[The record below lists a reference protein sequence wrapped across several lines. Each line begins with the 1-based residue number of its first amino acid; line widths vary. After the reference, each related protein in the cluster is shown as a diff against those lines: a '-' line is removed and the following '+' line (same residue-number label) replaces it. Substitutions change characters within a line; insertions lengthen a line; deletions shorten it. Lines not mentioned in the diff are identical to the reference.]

1 VPADTTVVKRHAWV
15 LYLVLGIVTTLAYL
29 FVHPIRVGLLFNA
42 LGLSASLVI
51 LIGVQIN
58 RPSHRLPWYLF
69 AIGQTLFVAG
79 DVITYNYERL
89 FGSELPF
96 PSLGDV
102 FYLSVYPCLIAG
114 LLLLI
119 HQRSPGRDRASAIDS
134 LIVAVGVGVIS
145 WVFLM
150 APIAHDSDLNLV
162 AKLVSIAYPL
172 MDLMILTAA
181 IRLAVGIGTR
191 PTAFYLMALSIV
203 ALFVTDSIYSWISVH
218 GIVYDNTSGYLEGG
232 WALFYLLWGAAALH
246 PSMRKLEEPA
256 PEPEVKNPRLR
267 LYFLA
272 GASLMAPAV
281 ELFQALRG
289 EQVDVPVLAGC
300 SSVLFI
306 LVVARLK
313 GLMVDVDEHRKTER
327 QLRDA
332 ETKYRTLVEGLPAV
346 VYIAEFGE
354 EGPWRY
360 VSPQIESILGF
371 TQAEF
376 MSAAKFWREQILPED
391 REQALAAELQIMRG
405 EGRMQC
411 EYRIRGPQGRVIWI
425 REEAEALMDERGR
438 PAYLQGVMYDV
449 TEQKDSEGVL
459 RQALETEKE
468 ATKRL
473 TTLHEMQNSFLQAV
487 SHDLRTPLTSI
498 LGSALTLEQSG
509 DTIAPEDQQDL
520 IRRMASNARK
530 LRRLLTNL
538 LDLDRM
544 SRGTIEPNRGR
555 VDLTLIAATVIQ
567 ECNVESHP
575 IELRSTEPMIAL
587 VDADQTERIIENL
600 VTNAVR
606 YTPPETPIWVTV
618 ESFEDGAMIRV
629 EDAGPGVR
637 DDLKATI
644 FEPFR
649 QGDEVVAH
657 SPGVGIG
664 LSLVARFARLHGGRA
679 WVEDR
684 AGGGAS
690 FRVYLPN
697 ETPAQASREDST
709 PTASVEESAATPSEE
724 RPVPALT
731 TILPKR

>member
-1 VPADTTVVKRHAWV
+1 MTGMKHRAWV
-15 LYLVLGIVTTLAYL
+15 VYLALGVVTTLAYL
-29 FVHPIRVGLLFNA
+29 FVHAIRVGPLFN
-42 LGLSASLVI
+42 LIGLSSPVVI
-51 LIGVQIN
+51 LIAARLHKPTQ
-58 RPSHRLPWYLF
+58 RLPWYLI
-69 AIGQTLFVAG
+69 ALGQTFFVAG
-79 DVITYNYERL
+79 DVITYNYDRL

-96 PSLGDV
+96 PSVGDF

-114 LLLLI
+114 LLMLI
-119 HQRSPGRDRASAIDS
+119 HRRNPGRDRASAIDS
-134 LIVAVGVGVIS
+134 LIVAVGVGVVS

-150 APIAHDSDLNLV
+150 APVAHASDLNLA

-181 IRLAVGIGTR
+181 IRLAVGTGTR

-203 ALFVTDSIYSWISVH
+203 ALFVTDSVYSWISVH
-218 GIVYDNTSGYLEGG
+218 GIVYDNTTGYLEGG
-232 WALFYLLWGAAALH
+232 WALFYVLWGAAALH
-246 PSMRKLEEPA
+246 RSMRQLETPT
-256 PEPEVKNPRLR
+256 PEREVKNPRLR
-267 LYFLA
+267 LYLLA

-300 SSVLFI
+300 SAVLFI
-306 LVVARLK
+306 LVIARLK
-313 GLMVDVDEHRKTER
+313 GLMVDVNEHRRTER
-327 QLRDA
+327 QLREA

-354 EGPWRY
+354 EGAWRY

-371 TQAEF
+371 TQEQF
-376 MSAAKFWREQILPED
+376 MSAAKFWREQILTED
-391 REQALAAELQIMRG
+391 REQALAAELQILNG

-411 EYRIRGPQGRVIWI
+411 EYRIRSPKGRVIWI
-425 REEAEALMDERGR
+425 REEAEALTDENGR
-438 PAYLQGVMYDV
+438 PVYLQGVMYDV
-449 TEQKDSEGVL
+449 TNQKEGEGRL
-459 RQALETEKE
+459 RQALDTEKE

-544 SRGTIEPNRGR
+544 SRGTVEPNRGQ
-555 VDLTLIAATVIQ
+555 VDLALIAATVIQ
-567 ECNVESHP
+567 ECNLENHP
-575 IELRSTEPMIAL
+575 IELGASGPVMAT

-600 VTNAVR
+600 ITNAVR
-606 YTPPETPIWVTV
+606 YTPPETPIWVTI
-618 ESFEDGAMIRV
+618 EPFEDGVIIRV

-664 LSLVARFARLHGGRA
+664 LSLVARFAGLHGGRA

-697 ETPAQASREDST
+697 ETPAPAPSEDPTPPDPAMKSVPPARARAAVQALTST
-709 PTASVEESAATPSEE
+709 P
-724 RPVPALT
+724 L
-731 TILPKR
+731 KR

>member
-1 VPADTTVVKRHAWV
+1 MPADRRDVKRRAWV
-15 LYLVLGIVTTLAYL
+15 LYLVLGVVTTLAYL
-29 FVHPIRVGLLFNA
+29 FVHPIRVGPLFNA
-42 LGLSASLVI
+42 LGLSASIVI
-51 LIGVQIN
+51 LVAVRMN
-58 RPSHRLPWYLF
+58 RPSQRLPWYLF
-69 AIGQTLFVAG
+69 ALGQTLFVAG
-79 DVITYNYERL
+79 DVITYNYDRL
-89 FGSELPF
+89 FGSPLPF
-96 PSLGDV
+96 PSLGDF

-114 LLLLI
+114 LLIMI
-119 HQRSPGRDRASAIDS
+119 HRRSPGRDRASAIDS

-150 APIAHDSDLNLV
+150 APIAHDSELNLA

-218 GIVYDNTSGYLEGG
+218 GIVYDNTTGFLEGG

-246 PSMRKLEEPA
+246 PSMRQLEEPA
-256 PEPEVKNPRLR
+256 SEREVRSPRAR
-267 LYFLA
+267 LFILA

-300 SSVLFI
+300 SALLFI
-306 LVVARLK
+306 LVVARLR
-313 GLMVDVDEHRKTER
+313 GLMVDVNEHRRTER

-354 EGPWRY
+354 EGTWRY

-371 TQAEF
+371 TQEQF

-391 REQALAAELQIMRG
+391 REQALAAELQVLSG
-405 EGRMQC
+405 ATRMQC
-411 EYRIRGPQGRVIWI
+411 EYRIRGPEERVIWI
-425 REEAEALMDERGR
+425 REEAEALMDDKGR

-449 TEQKDSEGVL
+449 TQQKEGEGVL

-544 SRGTIEPNRGR
+544 SRGAVEPNRGQ

-575 IELRSTEPMIAL
+575 IELRTTEPMIAL

-606 YTPPETPIWVTV
+606 YTPPQTPIWVTL
-618 ESFEDGAMIRV
+618 EPFEDGSIIRV

-637 DDLKATI
+637 DDLKTTI

-664 LSLVARFARLHGGRA
+664 LSLVARFAGLHGGRA

-697 ETPAQASREDST
+697 ETPAPAPSEDPTPPDPALESVPPPPAKVAAQALTST
-709 PTASVEESAATPSEE
+709 P
-724 RPVPALT
+724 L
-731 TILPKR
+731 KR

>member
-1 VPADTTVVKRHAWV
+1 
-15 LYLVLGIVTTLAYL
+15 
-29 FVHPIRVGLLFNA
+29 
-42 LGLSASLVI
+42 
-51 LIGVQIN
+51 
-58 RPSHRLPWYLF
+58 
-69 AIGQTLFVAG
+69 
-79 DVITYNYERL
+79 
-89 FGSELPF
+89 
-96 PSLGDV
+96 
-102 FYLSVYPCLIAG
+102 
-114 LLLLI
+114 
-119 HQRSPGRDRASAIDS
+119 
-134 LIVAVGVGVIS
+134 
-145 WVFLM
+145 
-150 APIAHDSDLNLV
+150 
-162 AKLVSIAYPL
+162 
-172 MDLMILTAA
+172 
-181 IRLAVGIGTR
+181 
-191 PTAFYLMALSIV
+191 
-203 ALFVTDSIYSWISVH
+203 
-218 GIVYDNTSGYLEGG
+218 
-232 WALFYLLWGAAALH
+232 
-246 PSMRKLEEPA
+246 
-256 PEPEVKNPRLR
+256 
-267 LYFLA
+267 
-272 GASLMAPAV
+272 
-281 ELFQALRG
+281 
-289 EQVDVPVLAGC
+289 
-300 SSVLFI
+300 
-306 LVVARLK
+306 
-313 GLMVDVDEHRKTER
+313 MVDVDEHRKTER

-697 ETPAQASREDST
+697 ETPAQAPHEDST
-709 PTASVEESAATPSEE
+709 PTASVEESAATHSEE
-724 RPVPALT
+724 RPAPALT

>member
-1 VPADTTVVKRHAWV
+1 
-15 LYLVLGIVTTLAYL
+15 
-29 FVHPIRVGLLFNA
+29 
-42 LGLSASLVI
+42 
-51 LIGVQIN
+51 
-58 RPSHRLPWYLF
+58 
-69 AIGQTLFVAG
+69 
-79 DVITYNYERL
+79 
-89 FGSELPF
+89 
-96 PSLGDV
+96 
-102 FYLSVYPCLIAG
+102 
-114 LLLLI
+114 
-119 HQRSPGRDRASAIDS
+119 
-134 LIVAVGVGVIS
+134 
-145 WVFLM
+145 M
-150 APIAHDSDLNLV
+150 A
-162 AKLVSIAYPL
+162 
-172 MDLMILTAA
+172 M
-181 IRLAVGIGTR
+181 
-191 PTAFYLMALSIV
+191 SIV
-203 ALFVTDSIYSWISVH
+203 ALFVTDSVYSWISVH
-218 GIVYDNTSGYLEGG
+218 GIVYDNTTGYLEGG
-232 WALFYLLWGAAALH
+232 WALFYVLWGAAALH
-246 PSMRKLEEPA
+246 RSMRQLETPT
-256 PEPEVKNPRLR
+256 PEREVKNPRLR
-267 LYFLA
+267 LYLLA

-300 SSVLFI
+300 SAVLFI
-306 LVVARLK
+306 LVIARLK
-313 GLMVDVDEHRKTER
+313 GLMVDVNEHRRTER
-327 QLRDA
+327 QLREA

-354 EGPWRY
+354 EGAWRY

-371 TQAEF
+371 TQEQF
-376 MSAAKFWREQILPED
+376 MSAAKFWREQILTED
-391 REQALAAELQIMRG
+391 REQALAAELQILNG

-411 EYRIRGPQGRVIWI
+411 EYRIRSPKGRVIWI
-425 REEAEALMDERGR
+425 REEAEALTDENGR
-438 PAYLQGVMYDV
+438 PVYLQGVMYDV
-449 TEQKDSEGVL
+449 TNQKEGEGRL
-459 RQALETEKE
+459 RQALDTEKE

-544 SRGTIEPNRGR
+544 SRGTVEPNRGQ
-555 VDLTLIAATVIQ
+555 VDLALIAATVIQ
-567 ECNVESHP
+567 ECNLENHP
-575 IELRSTEPMIAL
+575 IELGASGPVMAT

-600 VTNAVR
+600 ITNAVR
-606 YTPPETPIWVTV
+606 YTPPETPIWVTI
-618 ESFEDGAMIRV
+618 EPFEDGVIIRV

-664 LSLVARFARLHGGRA
+664 LSLVARFAGLHGGRA

-697 ETPAQASREDST
+697 ATPA
-709 PTASVEESAATPSEE
+709 
-724 RPVPALT
+724 
-731 TILPKR
+731 

>member
-1 VPADTTVVKRHAWV
+1 
-15 LYLVLGIVTTLAYL
+15 
-29 FVHPIRVGLLFNA
+29 
-42 LGLSASLVI
+42 
-51 LIGVQIN
+51 
-58 RPSHRLPWYLF
+58 
-69 AIGQTLFVAG
+69 
-79 DVITYNYERL
+79 
-89 FGSELPF
+89 
-96 PSLGDV
+96 
-102 FYLSVYPCLIAG
+102 
-114 LLLLI
+114 
-119 HQRSPGRDRASAIDS
+119 
-134 LIVAVGVGVIS
+134 
-145 WVFLM
+145 
-150 APIAHDSDLNLV
+150 
-162 AKLVSIAYPL
+162 
-172 MDLMILTAA
+172 
-181 IRLAVGIGTR
+181 
-191 PTAFYLMALSIV
+191 
-203 ALFVTDSIYSWISVH
+203 
-218 GIVYDNTSGYLEGG
+218 
-232 WALFYLLWGAAALH
+232 
-246 PSMRKLEEPA
+246 
-256 PEPEVKNPRLR
+256 
-267 LYFLA
+267 
-272 GASLMAPAV
+272 
-281 ELFQALRG
+281 
-289 EQVDVPVLAGC
+289 
-300 SSVLFI
+300 
-306 LVVARLK
+306 
-313 GLMVDVDEHRKTER
+313 
-327 QLRDA
+327 
-332 ETKYRTLVEGLPAV
+332 
-346 VYIAEFGE
+346 
-354 EGPWRY
+354 
-360 VSPQIESILGF
+360 
-371 TQAEF
+371 
-376 MSAAKFWREQILPED
+376 
-391 REQALAAELQIMRG
+391 
-405 EGRMQC
+405 
-411 EYRIRGPQGRVIWI
+411 
-425 REEAEALMDERGR
+425 
-438 PAYLQGVMYDV
+438 
-449 TEQKDSEGVL
+449 L

-709 PTASVEESAATPSEE
+709 PTASVEQSAATPSEE